1 MLSGFK
7 KRTQTSFVRE
17 SLSQK
22 LLKRAL
28 PVILRRFCAEYLADH
43 ESEVKKTENWQCHSS
58 KFEKKAFLD
67 TQNGP
72 W

>member
-1 MLSGFK
+1 
-7 KRTQTSFVRE
+7 
-17 SLSQK
+17 
-22 LLKRAL
+22 
-28 PVILRRFCAEYLADH
+28 LRRFCAEYLADH
-43 ESEVKKTENWQCHSS
+43 ESEVKKKENWQCHSS